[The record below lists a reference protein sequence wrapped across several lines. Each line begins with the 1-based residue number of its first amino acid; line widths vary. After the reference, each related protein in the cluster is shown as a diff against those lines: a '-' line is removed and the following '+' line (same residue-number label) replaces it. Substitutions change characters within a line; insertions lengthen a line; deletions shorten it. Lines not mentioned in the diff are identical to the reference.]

1 MKYIACYLFIFIPYI
16 FGQQLVENFEDSLS
30 WKINASDGV
39 LITKNFVKSAEE
51 NIVKLEYN
59 FSKGSGYGGIQ
70 KQFNIDLPDNYEI
83 SFFLKAKS
91 PRNTLEF
98 KLIDSTG
105 NNVWWVNKKNF
116 EFPTEWKKISLK
128 KRNFSFAWGPAG
140 GGMPKHIAKI
150 EIIITAS
157 TGGKGTV
164 YIKNLAITKIPEADT
179 SITSP
184 VINQSKNSQ
193 LKYSGMLDKLY
204 WEGTE
209 NSSLLFSF
217 DNVKDISGILLNW
230 DKHNYPDNF
239 SIYTSNDNANWQL
252 INSKYRG
259 KPGTSIVQFR
269 DNEAKY
275 YKIIVDR
282 PKNNKFVLSGIQFMP
297 SSFADNLNNM
307 FFKMSDISEA
317 GMYPKYFS
325 KKQAYW
331 NVSGAFYNND
341 EMLINTEGQVETNK
355 QSFSLEPFVKI
366 NDKIYSWAN
375 SELSQS
381 LQDNYIPI
389 SSVVRKANDFELKIS
404 CLSSNMQDNNRYL
417 IYEVKNLQ
425 NTSLKGELFI
435 ALRPFQV
442 NPPWQNLN
450 FDGGF
455 APIKTL
461 NSSSYDIVING
472 KEYLQSYPKSNSFYI
487 SYIDEGEI
495 GECIFDNNLK
505 KRQNAE
511 DPNGLLS
518 AALKFSLQ
526 LNPGE
531 KKQYYIR
538 LSDRVQKTVLSG
550 AEIKENYKY
559 TYDSWK
565 DKLNKIEITFPKCK
579 EKVLNTLKSN
589 LAYILINMDSCKIQP
604 GSRSYER
611 SWIRDGSLTSDA
623 LLKFG
628 MFDIVKN
635 YLNWYSNYLYEDGK
649 VPCVV
654 DKRGPDPVNENDSN
668 GEFIFAILQYYY
680 FTKDTDF
687 LKDKFPLVVKAVDY
701 LNYMISLRST
711 DYYKEGNDSLKSLYG
726 LMPESIS
733 HEGYSA
739 KPMHSYWDDF
749 FTMRGLK
756 DAVTIADLLG
766 EKEYSVKFSSL
777 RDTFNRNLYNS
788 IARTIRR
795 TGINYIPGCADMGD
809 FDATSTAI
817 SLFPAQEM
825 KNLPQPF
832 LDSTFSI
839 YYSYFKERKVNLNNW
854 VNYTPYEVRLI
865 NTFTLLNKPEIAN
878 ELLDY
883 FLKDQ
888 RPENW
893 NHWAEV
899 VWRNRDTNIFLGDM
913 PHTWVGS
920 DYINSI
926 RNMLVFE
933 EENNSSLSLFKGI
946 TKDWFTNN
954 DTLSVKNMPT
964 YYGNINFTIIKD
976 NNKTQIDISGNLK
989 LPDNGIQVHNFMNS
1003 SNKTIQIKKLPY
1015 TLILSNE

>member
-1 MKYIACYLFIFIPYI
+1 MSFT
-16 FGQQLVENFEDSLS
+16 FGQILTEDFRDSLS

-39 LITKNFVKSAEE
+39 FITKSFVQIEGE
-51 NIVKLEYN
+51 NTVKLGYN

-70 KQFNIDLPDNYEI
+70 KQFDVDLPDNYEI
-83 SFFLKAKS
+83 SFYLKAKS

-116 EFPTEWKKISLK
+116 EFPAEWSKISIK
-128 KRNFSFAWGPAG
+128 KRNISFAWGPAG

-150 EIIITAS
+150 EIIVTAS
-157 TGGKGTV
+157 TGGKGEV
-164 YIKNLAITKIPEADT
+164 YLRNLTLSKIPEADT
-179 SITSP
+179 NITNPNIAAS
-184 VINQSKNSQ
+184 QNSF
-193 LKYSGMLDKLY
+193 LTYSGKLDELK
-204 WEGTE
+204 WESGS
-209 NSSLLFSF
+209 NASLIFGF
-217 DNVKDISGILLNW
+217 NNVKDISGILLNW
-230 DKHNYPDNF
+230 DKSCYPDYF
-239 SIYTSNDNANWQL
+239 SISTSNDSMNWQS
-252 INSKYRG
+252 IDSKYRG
-259 KPGTSIVQFR
+259 KPGTSVVQFK

-275 YKIIVDR
+275 YKVTVEKPQKD
-282 PKNNKFVLSGIQFMP
+282 KFILSGIQFMP
-297 SSFADNLNNM
+297 SSFADNYNNLFYKLSEVSIQGM
-307 FFKMSDISEA
+307 F
-317 GMYPKYFS
+317 PKYFS

-331 NVSGAFYNND
+331 NVCGALYNND

-355 QSFSLEPFVKI
+355 QSFSLEPFVKV
-366 NDKIYSWAN
+366 NEQVYSWAN

-389 SSVVRKANDFELKIS
+389 SSVVRKTKSFSLKIS
-404 CLSSNMQDNNRYL
+404 CLASNLKENNRYIIYELKNMQDAPLTGDLY
-417 IYEVKNLQ
+417 
-425 NTSLKGELFI
+425 I
-435 ALRPFQV
+435 AIRPFQV

-455 APIKTL
+455 APIKSIRRAV
-461 NSSSYDIVING
+461 NNVVVNACNYI
-472 KEYLQSYPKSNSFYI
+472 QSYPKSNSMYI
-487 SYIDEGEI
+487 SHIDEGEI
-495 GECIFDNNLK
+495 AECIYNNNLK
-505 KRQNAE
+505 IRENAE
-511 DPNGLLS
+511 DKNGLLS
-518 AALKFSLQ
+518 AALKFSFILK
-526 LNPGE
+526 PGG

-538 LSDRVQKTVLSG
+538 ISDSPINNYLTGTEVKD
-550 AEIKENYKY
+550 NYKY
-559 TYDSWK
+559 TYDTWK
-565 DKLNKIEITFPKCK
+565 EKLNKIEITFPKGK

-635 YLNWYSNYLYEDGK
+635 YLNWYSKYIYENGK

-654 DKRGPDPVNENDSN
+654 DRRGPDPVNENDSN

-680 FTKDTDF
+680 FTQDIDF
-687 LKDKFPLVVKAVDY
+687 LKDKFPLIVKAVDY
-701 LNYMISLRST
+701 LNYMINQRST
-711 DYYKEGNDSLKSLYG
+711 DYYKGGNDSLQSLYG
-726 LMPESIS
+726 MMPESIS

-749 FTMRGLK
+749 FTIRGLK
-756 DAVTIADLLG
+756 DAVTIADMLG
-766 EKEYSVKFSSL
+766 EKEYSTKFSVI
-777 RDTFNRNLYNS
+777 RDTFSKNLYNS
-788 IARTIRR
+788 INKTIKRTN
-795 TGINYIPGCADMGD
+795 INYIPGCADMGD

-817 SLFPAQEM
+817 SLFPAQER
-825 KNLPQPF
+825 KNLPQPY

-839 YYSYFKERKVNLNNW
+839 YYSYFKERKNNLNNW

-865 NTFTLLNKPEIAN
+865 NTFTLLNKPDIAN

-946 TKDWFTNN
+946 TSSWFAGN

-964 YYGNINFTIIKD
+964 YYGNITFSVIKE
-976 NNKTQIDISGNLK
+976 NGKAQIQISGDLK
-989 LPDNGIQVHNFMNS
+989 LPENGILVYDFLNS
-1003 SNKTIQIKKLPY
+1003 SHKTIQIKKLPY
-1015 TLILSNE
+1015 EFILSRE

>member
-1 MKYIACYLFIFIPYI
+1 MKYIACYLFIFISCLY
-16 FGQQLVENFEDSLS
+16 GQQLSEDFRDSLS

-39 LITKNFVKSAEE
+39 LIAKSFINIEGE
-51 NIVKLEYN
+51 NAVKLDYN
-59 FSKGSGYGGIQ
+59 FAKGSGYGGIQ
-70 KQFNIDLPDNYEI
+70 KQFNLDLPDNYEI
-83 SFFLKAKS
+83 SFYIKAKS

-116 EFPTEWKKISLK
+116 EFPSEWKRISIK
-128 KRNFSFAWGPAG
+128 KRNISFAWGPAG

-157 TGGKGTV
+157 TGGKGEV
-164 YIKNLAITKIPEADT
+164 YLKNLTLNQIPEADT
-179 SITSP
+179 NITNP
-184 VINQSKNSQ
+184 NITASKNSF
-193 LKYSGMLDKLY
+193 LEYSGKLNELK
-204 WEGTE
+204 WESGT
-209 NSSLLFSF
+209 NASLIFGF
-217 DNVKDISGILLNW
+217 NNVKDISGIVLNW
-230 DKHNYPDNF
+230 DKTYYPKSFNVC
-239 SIYTSNDNANWQL
+239 TSNDSLNWK
-252 INSKYRG
+252 IVNSQYRG
-259 KPGTSIVQFR
+259 KPGTSIIQFK

-275 YKIIVDR
+275 YKIVVEKPQKD
-282 PKNNKFVLSGIQFMP
+282 KFILTGIQFMP
-297 SSFADNLNNM
+297 SSFADTYNNL
-307 FFKMSDISEA
+307 FYKMAEISPA
-317 GMYPKYFS
+317 GMFPKYFS

-331 NVSGAFYNND
+331 NVSGAFHNND
-341 EMLINTEGQVETNK
+341 EMLINTEGQIETNK
-355 QSFSLEPFVKI
+355 QSFSLEPFVKV
-366 NDKIYSWAN
+366 NDQVYSWAN

-389 SSVVRKANDFELKIS
+389 SSVVRDTKDFSLKIT
-404 CLSSNMQDNNRYL
+404 CLSSNLKGNSRYL
-417 IYEVKNLQ
+417 IYEVKNGQ
-425 NTSLKGELFI
+425 NTILSGDLYI
-435 ALRPFQV
+435 AIRPFQV

-450 FDGGF
+450 FDGGY
-455 APIKTL
+455 APLKSIHA
-461 NSSSYDIVING
+461 SSNNLIINNG
-472 KEYLQSYPKSNSFYI
+472 NYVQTYPRSNALYV

-495 GECIFDNNLK
+495 AECIYNNTLQIRK
-505 KRQNAE
+505 DAE

-518 AALKFSLQ
+518 AALKFPFTLK
-526 LNPGE
+526 PGE

-538 LSDRVQKTVLSG
+538 VSDSLTNNNITGSEV
-550 AEIKENYKY
+550 KENYKY
-559 TYDSWK
+559 TYDTWK
-565 DKLNKIEITFPKCK
+565 DKLNKIEMTFPKGK

-628 MFDIVKN
+628 MSDIVKD
-635 YLNWYSNYLYEDGK
+635 YLNWYSKYLYENGK

-654 DKRGPDPVNENDSN
+654 DRRGPDPVNENDSN

-680 FTKDTDF
+680 FTKDINF
-687 LKDKFPLVVKAVDY
+687 LKDKFPLIVKAVGY
-701 LNYMISLRST
+701 LDYMISQRST
-711 DYYKEGNDSLKSLYG
+711 DYYKEGNDSLQSLYG

-749 FTMRGLK
+749 FTIRGLK
-756 DAVTIADLLG
+756 DAATIADILG
-766 EKEYSVKFSSL
+766 EKEYSIKFAKL
-777 RDTFNRNLYNS
+777 RDTFSSNLYKS
-788 IARTIRR
+788 INRTIERAK
-795 TGINYIPGCADMGD
+795 INYIPGCADMGD

-817 SLFPAQEM
+817 SLFPAQER

-839 YYSYFKERKVNLNNW
+839 YYSYFKDRKNNLNNW

-888 RPENW
+888 RPANF

-946 TKDWFTNN
+946 TSDWFAEN
-954 DTLSVKNMPT
+954 DTLSAKNMPT
-964 YYGNINFTIIKD
+964 YYGNIDFSVIKE
-976 NNKTQIDISGNLK
+976 NGRARIHISGDLK
-989 LPDNGIQVHNFMNS
+989 LPENGILVYNFLNS
-1003 SNKTIQIKKLPY
+1003 SHKTVQIKKLPY
-1015 TLILSNE
+1015 EFILSGE